1 MDALLQLKKKIG
13 KAMSAF
19 SFDVSKDV
27 LLQLKK

>member
-1 MDALLQLKKKIG
+1 MNALLQLKKQIG

>member
-1 MDALLQLKKKIG
+1 MFLMNALLQLKKQIG

-27 LLQLKK
+27 LL